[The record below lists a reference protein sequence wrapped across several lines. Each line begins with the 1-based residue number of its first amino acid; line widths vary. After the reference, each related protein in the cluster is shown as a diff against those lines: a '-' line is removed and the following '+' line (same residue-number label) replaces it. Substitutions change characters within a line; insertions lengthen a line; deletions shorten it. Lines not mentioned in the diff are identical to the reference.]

1 MDQTSEITSEA
12 IESLVR
18 PRLKFLQTG
27 RELSPDENLGDLGLD
42 SMTAIDLLLDLETHF
57 GIAIDDE
64 SLTENS
70 FSSVAEIKALVESS
84 CGIA

>member
-1 MDQTSEITSEA
+1 MNQASEITSEA
-12 IESLVR
+12 VESLVR
-18 PRLKFLQTG
+18 PRLRFLQTG
-27 RELSPDENLGDLGLD
+27 RELSSNENLGDLGLD
-42 SMTAIDLLLDLETHF
+42 SMTAIDLLVDLETHF

-84 CGIA
+84 RAIV

>member
-57 GIAIDDE
+57 GIVIDDE

-84 CGIA
+84 RAIM